1 MGNALCGDQF
11 HVILGNHASI
21 NMIKDDDD
29 SDDDDSDDD
38 DEDCECWI
46 MRYNIFMTNCTLML
60 GKFMDDRDRVNV
72 VVLGLTDHIC
82 YGQGMN
88 LEIHRSSRRA
98 ENNSLHF
105 IYSCDPGFKY
115 TTSFKFNESF
125 NRDGGVSTWV
135 FCYGRAG
142 RGGLVVIEGK
152 RKSREDNKLYAITV
166 AHYYAFNSG
175 YILGQN
181 SLDIGLSMI
190 VNFHVS
196 NACLNY
202 TVNGPIRHP
211 SSALFY
217 MFEQVYKTVNW
228 KLTLCPHCA
237 GDALSKYNTNN
248 NQSTNMAWLGS
259 EISKNQSQPSASHQ
273 QIGLT
278 SQPVLDKR
286 YPKFLPNPP
295 QHGPKENK
303 RLQLIDNQDIKGNG
317 NGNNIEGDQKFKISI
332 PFKFVNNFLKM

>member
-82 YGQGMN
+82 YGQGD
-88 LEIHRSSRRA
+88 A
-98 ENNSLHF
+98 
-105 IYSCDPGFKY
+105 PGP
-115 TTSFKFNESF
+115 S
-125 NRDGGVSTWV
+125 
-135 FCYGRAG
+135 
-142 RGGLVVIEGK
+142 
-152 RKSREDNKLYAITV
+152 NKI
-166 AHYYAFNSG
+166 
-175 YILGQN
+175 
-181 SLDIGLSMI
+181 M
-190 VNFHVS
+190 
-196 NACLNY
+196 
-202 TVNGPIRHP
+202 
-211 SSALFY
+211 
-217 MFEQVYKTVNW
+217 
-228 KLTLCPHCA
+228 
-237 GDALSKYNTNN
+237 SKYSTNN
-248 NQSTNMAWLGS
+248 NQSANMAWLGS

-273 QIGLT
+273 QLGLT

-286 YPKFLPNPP
+286 NPNFLPNPP